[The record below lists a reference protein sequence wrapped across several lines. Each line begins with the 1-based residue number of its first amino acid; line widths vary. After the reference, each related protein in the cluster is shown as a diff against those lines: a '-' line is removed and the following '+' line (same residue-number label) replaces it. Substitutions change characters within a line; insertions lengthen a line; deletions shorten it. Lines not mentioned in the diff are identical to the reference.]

1 MQRHVQIATVQNC
14 PDDKIIKITESCQK
28 CKQLAPVE
36 NCIFIFN
43 QMLDKLPKICVQTL
57 NYILPPKEN
66 LNLPFGHYVSRVF
79 KDHSAGMMYSID
91 ITWEPMGR
99 QTRIQIC
106 PTNTHYVNTY
116 IRSNIFSSKKYSKLL
131 CLCWTKIFHKIKNF
145 PQNNHKNIINQSFAV
160 SLFVCILFVQILRKL
175 FLTRDL
181 ADCARVLILSRHN
194 NFLEL

>member
-43 QMLDKLPKICVQTL
+43 QLLDKLPKICVQTL
-57 NYILPPKEN
+57 NYILPPKED

-99 QTRIQIC
+99 QGFRFVWIFQETTFHQPSIG
-106 PTNTHYVNTY
+106 NVN
-116 IRSNIFSSKKYSKLL
+116 ISWHHFDIFTKELNGFLKNPDRLSTFFLKATKLQQ
-131 CLCWTKIFHKIKNF
+131 TK
-145 PQNNHKNIINQSFAV
+145 
-160 SLFVCILFVQILRKL
+160 L
-175 FLTRDL
+175 
-181 ADCARVLILSRHN
+181 
-194 NFLEL
+194 